1 MKKNLIY
8 VLSLIALLIFSCR
21 KEENKITSP
30 VVSNTNKSIDT
41 PKVDTSTKILDTLN
55 NISFA
60 LHIEPM
66 FKKYCISCHNAKFSA
81 GKIDLSTYSKISQY
95 ADNSL
100 KAIQNGSMPPSGK
113 LNDSVIN
120 QFSNWISQG
129 KLNN

>member
-8 VLSLIALLIFSCR
+8 VISLIALLIFSCR

-30 VVSNTNKSIDT
+30 VVSNTKKSTDT
-41 PKVDTSTKILDTLN
+41 SKVDTSTKILDTI

-120 QFSNWISQG
+120 QFSNWILQG
-129 KLNN
+129 KNNN

>member
-30 VVSNTNKSIDT
+30 VVNNTNKSTDT
-41 PKVDTSTKILDTLN
+41 SIVDTSNKILDTLN
-55 NISFA
+55 ISFT

-120 QFSNWISQG
+120 QFSNWILQG
-129 KLNN
+129 KNNN

>member
-8 VLSLIALLIFSCR
+8 VISLIALLIFSCR

-30 VVSNTNKSIDT
+30 VVSNTNKSTDT
-41 PKVDTSTKILDTLN
+41 SIVDTSNKILDTL

-120 QFSNWISQG
+120 QFSNWILQG
-129 KLNN
+129 KHNN

>member
-8 VLSLIALLIFSCR
+8 VISLIALLIFSCR

-30 VVSNTNKSIDT
+30 VVSNTNKSTDT
-41 PKVDTSTKILDTLN
+41 SIVDTSNKILDTL

-113 LNDSVIN
+113 LNDSLIN
-120 QFSNWISQG
+120 QFSNWILQG
-129 KLNN
+129 KNNN

>member
-30 VVSNTNKSIDT
+30 VVSNTNKSTDT
-41 PKVDTSTKILDTLN
+41 SIVDTSTKILDTL

-120 QFSNWISQG
+120 QFSNWILQG
-129 KLNN
+129 KHNN

>member
-8 VLSLIALLIFSCR
+8 VISLIALLIFSCR

-30 VVSNTNKSIDT
+30 VVINTNKSTDT
-41 PKVDTSTKILDTLN
+41 SIVDTSNKIIDTL

-66 FKKYCISCHNAKFSA
+66 FKKHCISCHNAKFSA

-120 QFSNWISQG
+120 QFSNWILQG
-129 KLNN
+129 KNNN

>member
-8 VLSLIALLIFSCR
+8 VISLIALLIFSCR

-30 VVSNTNKSIDT
+30 VVINTNKSTDT
-41 PKVDTSTKILDTLN
+41 SKVDTSTKILDTI

-66 FKKYCISCHNAKFSA
+66 YKKYCISCHNAKFSA

-120 QFSNWISQG
+120 QFSNWILQG
-129 KLNN
+129 KNNN

>member
-30 VVSNTNKSIDT
+30 VVSNTNKSTDT
-41 PKVDTSTKILDTLN
+41 SIVDTSTKILDTL

-120 QFSNWISQG
+120 QFSNWIIQG
-129 KLNN
+129 KNNN

>member
-8 VLSLIALLIFSCR
+8 VISLIALLIFSCR

-30 VVSNTNKSIDT
+30 VVNNTTKSTDT
-41 PKVDTSTKILDTLN
+41 SIVDTSNKILDTLN
-55 NISFA
+55 ISFT

-120 QFSNWISQG
+120 QFSNWILQG
-129 KLNN
+129 KNNN

>member
-30 VVSNTNKSIDT
+30 VVSNTNKSTDT
-41 PKVDTSTKILDTLN
+41 SIVDTSNKILDTL

-113 LNDSVIN
+113 LNDSVII
-120 QFSNWISQG
+120 QFSNWIIQG
-129 KLNN
+129 KNNN

>member
-30 VVSNTNKSIDT
+30 LVSNTNKSTDT
-41 PKVDTSTKILDTLN
+41 SIVDTSNKILDTL

-81 GKIDLSTYSKISQY
+81 GKIDLSTYSKIYQY

-120 QFSNWISQG
+120 QFSNWIIQG
-129 KLNN
+129 KNNN

>member
-30 VVSNTNKSIDT
+30 VVSNTNKSTDT
-41 PKVDTSTKILDTLN
+41 SIVDTSNKILDTL

-120 QFSNWISQG
+120 QFSNWIIQG
-129 KLNN
+129 KNNN

>member
-30 VVSNTNKSIDT
+30 VVSNTNKSTDT
-41 PKVDTSTKILDTLN
+41 SIVDTSTKIIDTL

-120 QFSNWISQG
+120 QFSNWILQG
-129 KLNN
+129 KNNN

>member
-30 VVSNTNKSIDT
+30 VVSNTNKSTDT
-41 PKVDTSTKILDTLN
+41 SIVDTSTKIIDTL

-120 QFSNWISQG
+120 QFSNWILQG
-129 KLNN
+129 KHNN

>member
-8 VLSLIALLIFSCR
+8 VISLIALLIFSCR

-30 VVSNTNKSIDT
+30 VVSNTNKSTDT
-41 PKVDTSTKILDTLN
+41 SKVDTSNKILDTL

-120 QFSNWISQG
+120 QFSNWILQG
-129 KLNN
+129 KNNN

>member
-8 VLSLIALLIFSCR
+8 VISLIALLIFSCR

-30 VVSNTNKSIDT
+30 VVSNTNKSTDT
-41 PKVDTSTKILDTLN
+41 SKVDTSTKILDTI

-66 FKKYCISCHNAKFSA
+66 YKKYCISCHNAKFSA

-120 QFSNWISQG
+120 QFSNWILQG
-129 KLNN
+129 KNNN

>member
-30 VVSNTNKSIDT
+30 VVSNTNKSTDT
-41 PKVDTSTKILDTLN
+41 SIVDTSTKIIDTL

-120 QFSNWISQG
+120 QFSNWIIQG
-129 KLNN
+129 KNNN

>member
-8 VLSLIALLIFSCR
+8 VISLIALLIFSCR

-30 VVSNTNKSIDT
+30 VVSNTNKSTDT
-41 PKVDTSTKILDTLN
+41 SIVDTSNKILDTL

-120 QFSNWISQG
+120 QFSNWIIQG
-129 KLNN
+129 KNNN

>member
-8 VLSLIALLIFSCR
+8 VISLIALLIFSCR

-30 VVSNTNKSIDT
+30 VVSNTNKSTDT
-41 PKVDTSTKILDTLN
+41 SIVDTSNKIIDTL

-60 LHIEPM
+60 LHIEPI
-66 FKKYCISCHNAKFSA
+66 FKKHCISCHNAKFSA

-120 QFSNWISQG
+120 QFSNWILQG
-129 KLNN
+129 KNNN